1 MEDGAMSIPDSENPG
16 DPIEEKALPFVAP
29 CRKLTLAAPLGW
41 IKLGWQDVKRAPA
54 QSLAYGILMVLVS
67 YLLSFLAYE
76 LGSYILLLS
85 LLSGFVFIGPALAM
99 GMYDISCQLARGR
112 VPSFGH
118 CLLTSKRNL
127 GNEMVFSVILLIVF
141 LVWARA
147 ASTLHIFFPAESDA
161 RWTEFLVFLGVG
173 SAVGSIFAAI
183 VFSTSAFALPMI
195 MDRRVD
201 VITAVVTSV
210 NAVLS
215 NKGPML
221 VWAAIILL
229 FVALGFATAFIG
241 LAVLLP
247 LIGHAT
253 WHAYREAIDSGA
265 WPAQDDADQETRAS
279 THS

>member
-1 MEDGAMSIPDSENPG
+1 MSTSDSESTG

-29 CRKLTLAAPLGW
+29 CRTLAATAPLHW
-41 IKLGWQDVKRAPA
+41 IKLGWQDIKRAPA
-54 QSLAYGILMVLVS
+54 QSLAYGTLIVLVS
-67 YLLSFLAYE
+67 YLLSFLAYK

-85 LLSGFVFIGPALAM
+85 LLSGFIFIGPALAL

-112 VPSFGH
+112 VPSFSH

-147 ASTLHIFFPAESDA
+147 ASTLHIFFPMESDA
-161 RWTEFLVFLGVG
+161 QWTDFLLFLGVG

-183 VFSTSAFALPMI
+183 VFSASAFALPMI
-195 MDRRVD
+195 MDRKVD
-201 VITAVVTSV
+201 VITAVITSV
-210 NAVLS
+210 NAVLR

-221 VWAAIILL
+221 IWASLIVL
-229 FVALGFATAFIG
+229 FVALGFATAYLG
-241 LAVLLP
+241 LAVVLP

-253 WHAYREAIDSGA
+253 WHAYSEAIDSAA
-265 WPAQDDADQETRAS
+265 WPPQDDSD
-279 THS
+279 